1 MYTLNDVVSQTQR
14 ERLIELFE
22 SMPILKSR
30 DIVEHDIDAKTVQR
44 MVESGEVQRIA
55 RGIYARPDLEPGSH
69 HTFVEAQMIVANGVV
84 CLLSALS
91 YHEIGT
97 QTPRRVWIAVPRGA
111 RLPKTTD
118 HPIKAVT
125 FSGEAFT
132 AGIEE
137 HEIEGFTVHVYSA
150 AKTVADCF
158 KYRNKIG
165 TDVAVEA
172 LRETLQTRKANAN
185 EILHYAEICRVRNVM
200 MPYLESVL
208 Q

>member
-1 MYTLNDVVSQTQR
+1 M
-14 ERLIELFE
+14 
-22 SMPILKSR
+22 
-30 DIVEHDIDAKTVQR
+30 KTCV
-44 MVESGEVQRIA
+44 
-55 RGIYARPDLEPGSH
+55 LE
-69 HTFVEAQMIVANGVV
+69 E
-84 CLLSALS
+84 
-91 YHEIGT
+91 
-97 QTPRRVWIAVPRGA
+97 TPRRASIVVSRGV
-111 RLPKTTD
+111 RHPKTTD
-118 HPIKAVT
+118 HPIKMVT

-137 HEIEGFTVHVYSA
+137 HEIESLIVHVCSA

-172 LRETLQTRKANAN
+172 LQEALQTKKANAD
-185 EILHYAEICRVRNVM
+185 EILHYADICKVRNIM

>member
-1 MYTLNDVVSQTQR
+1 MASQTQR

-22 SMPILKSR
+22 STPILKSR
-30 DIVEHDIDAKTVQR
+30 DITEHDIDAKTVQR
-44 MVESGEVQRIA
+44 MVKRGEVQRIA
-55 RGIYARPDLEPGSH
+55 RGIYARPELEPGSH
-69 HTFVEAQMIVANGVV
+69 HSLVEAQMIVGNGVA

-91 YHEIGT
+91 FHEIGT
-97 QTPRRVWIAVPRGA
+97 QTPRRIWIAVSRGA
-111 RLPKTTD
+111 RLPKITD
-118 HPIKAVT
+118 HLIKVVT
-125 FSGEAFT
+125 FSGEAFS

-137 HEIEGFTVHVYSA
+137 HEIEGLAVRLYSA
-150 AKTVADCF
+150 AKTVVDCF

-172 LRETLQTRKANAN
+172 LREALQTRKTNAN
-185 EILHYAEICRVRNVM
+185 EILHYADICRVRNVM